1 VRLRAERLKALHP
14 NLYLAAESDLGVL
27 LAHVDQVKPDLLIVD
42 SVQTISTQ
50 SVDGSPGGVTQVRE
64 VAGALIRV
72 AKERALATIMVGH
85 VTKDGSIAGP
95 RILEHLVDVV
105 LNFEGEKH
113 TRLRLVRAI
122 KNRFG
127 ATDEV
132 GCFDLNEN
140 GIEGL
145 ADPTGLFLSRHS
157 EPVPGTCITVA
168 MEGRRPLLAEI
179 QALVGGASNNTNP
192 RRTTSGLDNARA
204 MMTLAVLELRAGIP
218 LAGRDTYLATVG
230 GMKLTEPAAD
240 LALALAVGSAAKGFA
255 LPSDLIALG
264 EVGLAGE
271 VRKVNGIQQRLNEA
285 VRLGFTRAIV
295 PDLKGELKVPGMEIL
310 EVTRLTTALER
321 VRLK

>member
-1 VRLRAERLKALHP
+1 
-14 NLYLAAESDLGVL
+14 
-27 LAHVDQVKPDLLIVD
+27 
-42 SVQTISTQ
+42 
-50 SVDGSPGGVTQVRE
+50 
-64 VAGALIRV
+64 
-72 AKERALATIMVGH
+72 
-85 VTKDGSIAGP
+85 
-95 RILEHLVDVV
+95 V

-255 LPSDLIALG
+255 LPADLIALG
-264 EVGLAGE
+264 EVGLAGD

-285 VRLGFTRAIV
+285 ARLGFTRAIV
-295 PDLKGELKVPGMEIL
+295 PDLKGELKIPGMEIL

>member
-1 VRLRAERLKALHP
+1 
-14 NLYLAAESDLGVL
+14 
-27 LAHVDQVKPDLLIVD
+27 
-42 SVQTISTQ
+42 
-50 SVDGSPGGVTQVRE
+50 
-64 VAGALIRV
+64 
-72 AKERALATIMVGH
+72 
-85 VTKDGSIAGP
+85 
-95 RILEHLVDVV
+95 
-105 LNFEGEKH
+105 
-113 TRLRLVRAI
+113 
-122 KNRFG
+122 
-127 ATDEV
+127 
-132 GCFDLNEN
+132 
-140 GIEGL
+140 
-145 ADPTGLFLSRHS
+145 
-157 EPVPGTCITVA
+157 